1 MEGINAGMRILRT
14 VNVIALLLFIVVSFA
29 PTGQVYGNALNDFAW
44 KQVETKYTVINYK
57 SLKDLSKFNHKI
69 IFGKES
75 SGIENWFLRFNSDKL
90 IQAVGVKV
98 DGIFNRVHQ
107 ILDMNR
113 KMSKV
118 SINIY
123 SNKREFD
130 DAYFRLYDEPCQIRA
145 WYIYDSNT
153 IYIHVNDLH
162 EGILAHEIAHS
173 VIDHYLM
180 ISPPAAT
187 AEILARY
194 VEEHLQD
201 NAAVAVSSKDSHAAY
216 THSRSRTAR

>member
-1 MEGINAGMRILRT
+1 MRIHRT
-14 VNVIALLLFIVVSFA
+14 VQIIVLLLFIMVLVA
-29 PTGQVYGNALNDFAW
+29 PAGQVYGYTPTVSTW

-57 SLKDLSKFNHKI
+57 SSQDLSKFNRKI
-69 IFGKES
+69 IFGKELS
-75 SGIENWFLRFNSDKL
+75 RIENRLLGFNPEKL
-90 IQAVGVKV
+90 TQNVRVKV
-98 DGIFNRVHQ
+98 DGIFNRVHH

-113 KMSKV
+113 KMPKV

-123 SNKREFD
+123 SNKKD
-130 DAYFRLYDEPCQIRA
+130 LNDAYYKLYNEPCQIRA

-153 IYIHVNDLH
+153 IYINVNDLH

-180 ISPPAAT
+180 ISPPTAT

-194 VEEHLQD
+194 VEAHLKD
-201 NAAVAVSSKDSHAAY
+201 NSAVDVSSKETHAAY
-216 THSRSRTAR
+216 THKKGSNH